1 MSLQVIDL
9 SETTPLIARRATDPG
24 SHYIHPSSKA
34 REQMSLGHK
43 LNPYYPFNS
52 ELQYLLAKDLF
63 TPTLHPQN
71 DIERVAV
78 HGKYVKGEARFL
90 SL

>member
-1 MSLQVIDL
+1 
-9 SETTPLIARRATDPG
+9 
-24 SHYIHPSSKA
+24 
-34 REQMSLGHK
+34 MSLGRK